1 MKNTIIC
8 VPRPIQGIWYHWP
21 LNSTKKLRFY
31 GISGTSLQWFS
42 SYLMNRKQIVDCD
55 STAGFHFGV
64 LIIHDIWTI
73 FMKLVKIFMLY
84 DIADAA
90 SLFNVI
96 LNGRKF
102 DNYALS
108 ESINT

>member
-1 MKNTIIC
+1 
-8 VPRPIQGIWYHWP
+8 
-21 LNSTKKLRFY
+21 
-31 GISGTSLQWFS
+31 
-42 SYLMNRKQIVDCD
+42 
-55 STAGFHFGV
+55 
-64 LIIHDIWTI
+64 
-73 FMKLVKIFMLY
+73 MKLVKIFMLY

-96 LNGRKF
+96 LNGGKF